1 MKRLIEY
8 YLDKWKNSP
17 TRKSLLVRGARQVGK
32 THTIREFGKKFESF
46 VEINFES
53 NRLARGVFEKDL
65 DPHRILQ
72 ELSIISEKQII
83 PGRTLLFLDEI
94 QITPQ
99 GILALRY
106 FYEEIPELHVIA
118 AGSLLEFA
126 IQKVGVPVG
135 RVQFLYMYPLTFIEF
150 LCAFGHN
157 QLIDRIV
164 THSVDENISDFI
176 HEKLLSLLGQYLAI
190 GGMPQSVVCWRDEA
204 NLYSCSYIPNNLV
217 EAYQYDFVKYA
228 KSYQVKYLDLLFM
241 RIPQQLGKKF
251 KYSQIGEYRKRELEP
266 CVDLLLT
273 TGIVQQVFHT
283 DAQGIPLG
291 AQIDFDTFKLIF
303 LDVGLTQ
310 YILGLKV
317 GDWLINPL
325 EEFINKGTL
334 VESFVGQELL
344 AYENPTRKNALYYW
358 KRDARGSEAEVD
370 YIIQYKNKVLPI
382 EVKSGKGSSMRS
394 MKMFLEG
401 HNDSPYGVSLSTNN
415 YSVYENIHSYPLYS
429 VIKLIVEQD
438 EEVKNSVYN
447 LIKD

>member
-8 YLDKWKNSP
+8 YLDEWKNSSV
-17 TRKSLLVRGARQVGK
+17 RKSLLIRGARQVGK

-65 DPHRILQ
+65 EPTRILH
-72 ELSIISEKQII
+72 ELSIITEKQII
-83 PGRTLLFLDEI
+83 PGETLLFLDEI
-94 QITPQ
+94 QIVPQ

-106 FYEEIPELHVIA
+106 FYEKMPELHVIA

-150 LCAFGHN
+150 LCALGHN
-157 QLIDRIV
+157 LLIEKIM
-164 THSVDENISDFI
+164 THPVDEAISEFI
-176 HEKLLSLLGQYLAI
+176 HEKLLNLLAEYLAI
-190 GGMPQSVVCWRDEA
+190 GGMPQAVACWRDLA
-204 NLYSCSYIPNNLV
+204 NLHSCSQIPSNLV

-251 KYSQIGEYRKRELEP
+251 KYSQVGEYRKRELEP
-266 CVDLLLT
+266 CVDLLAT
-273 TGIVQQVFHT
+273 TGIVHQIFHS

-291 AQIDFDTFKLIF
+291 AQIDLDTFKLIF

-317 GDWLINPL
+317 GDWLLNPL
-325 EEFINKGTL
+325 EEFINKGLL

-344 AYENPTRKNALYYW
+344 AYENPRRKNALYYW
-358 KRDARGSEAEVD
+358 KRNARGSEAEVD
-370 YIIQYKNKVLPI
+370 YVMQYRDKVLPI
-382 EVKSGKGSSMRS
+382 EVKSGKGSSMKS
-394 MKMFLEG
+394 MQLFL
-401 HNDSPYGVSLSTNN
+401 DSHKDSLYGARVSTNN
-415 YSVYENIHSYPLYS
+415 YSVYERIHSYPLYS
-429 VIKLIVEQD
+429 VIRLIVEWD
-438 EEVKNSVYN
+438 EEVKASVYN
-447 LIKD
+447 LLRS